1 MTPLPPRGTTL
12 LAPSDEGFVQH
23 DDGTF
28 AAWSEAFE
36 DIDQA
41 TLDALDRERARATH
55 RDGARGAG
63 DAS

>member
-12 LAPSDEGFVQH
+12 LAPSDEGFVDH

-28 AAWSEAFE
+28 DVWSEAFE

-41 TLDALDRERARATH
+41 TLEALDREHDRVTRGDAAR
-55 RDGARGAG
+55 RAG

>member
-28 AAWSEAFE
+28 AAWSEAIE
-36 DIDQA
+36 EIDQA
-41 TLDALDRERARATH
+41 TLDALDREHDRVAGRDDVRRAV
-55 RDGARGAG
+55 